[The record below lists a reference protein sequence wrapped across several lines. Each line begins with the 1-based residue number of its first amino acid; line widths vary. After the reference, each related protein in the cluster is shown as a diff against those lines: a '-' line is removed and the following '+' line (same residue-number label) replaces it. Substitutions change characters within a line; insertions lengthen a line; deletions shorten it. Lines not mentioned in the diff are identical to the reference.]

1 MAAAASLPAPLLEKL
16 LCDAMWIR
24 VTLQVHWRHGE
35 TYVDEYRDVEG
46 RFHVRR
52 EAMCKPGVLCRVEQW
67 RPFIPSLTV
76 RVEGDAVLIRLGQV
90 GVRSRQVTIAV
101 CRRWAR
107 AGAAALRSTWRLK
120 VPERFVDVFDRGCA
134 TFMRVHAAHFDMV
147 QLRKGVSAPMA
158 AWVRSKA
165 HFELRATG
173 ALQSK
178 WVLRTAQNFE
188 IVIVSYD
195 PTKGCQAYHLSSMDW
210 ADVPVTKEGTELP
223 ELPDR
228 HTWWPVV
235 RLTRL
240 TLELVPSGDAVTKTP
255 SILRRMGSDSLRKGL
270 RVSLGSNAESEAA

>member
-158 AWVRSKA
+158 ACLRVRQGASYSVVRTKSPLRWV
-165 HFELRATG
+165 ELRAR
-173 ALQSK
+173 A
-178 WVLRTAQNFE
+178 ADF
-188 IVIVSYD
+188 SYAAER
-195 PTKGCQAYHLSSMDW
+195 KF
-210 ADVPVTKEGTELP
+210 
-223 ELPDR
+223 
-228 HTWWPVV
+228 
-235 RLTRL
+235 
-240 TLELVPSGDAVTKTP
+240 
-255 SILRRMGSDSLRKGL
+255 LRRLLGRWWNMRMLGGVKTSS
-270 RVSLGSNAESEAA
+270 VSV